1 MNSTSAVLIRWRPAP
16 CLAALLFCGA
26 IAQPQTIL
34 DLDKNPQFDLAANP
48 ESNPTFAPETIGLT
62 AGTLG
67 FDRAASFCSFA
78 AAATANFPP
87 AREVFIALWAEPRY
101 ALLPIS
107 SSATAALG
115 VTGPFSLASAF
126 SGAIPAAN
134 IVPGRTA
141 AWAGEPINVMV
152 GGVQFELPGAS
163 AYVSPLV
170 LDMDGDGVLGASRGL
185 WNPHPARLTGPYAAF
200 DIGGDG
206 FIDVTEWL
214 APGDALLTT
223 NPKPTNGKNL
233 VGTAGGWPDGFAD
246 LRAVFDL
253 NHDGKIEGEELDS
266 LYLWRDA
273 NGNAIAEA
281 DEVMPVK
288 AAGISSINAA
298 PASDLISD
306 FGRSDGSHGLVWDW
320 WPNYA
325 LAIRRAAQ
333 PPNPGHFF
341 HGQSVM
347 ADLNAIGLPLEI
359 PATDAVSI
367 TERLH
372 VSTDQL
378 RAAGLD
384 LATFQLALL
393 ADGGRTLIGHDLIA
407 VQGGQKRPRLASIR
421 SRSGHMITFEVNT
434 IPLPMEEVYQMA
446 CDPSGRTVLVLG
458 DHGSVL
464 AIADFESGT
473 VQPPGGLNLRSIG
486 IRASGVAGDP
496 MVRYSGTGN
505 FWFTGWQL
513 NEEGE
518 VVDERVWAITPW
530 GFWAG
535 LSMDKLRNELGLIRS
550 HFITGPMSGFFVVPD
565 HTGTKQELWSVAG
578 DDKVLVDTAGSFGG
592 MHAIGA
598 VSNTGQASAT
608 PKWAHGTV
616 AYTKRDADKYSLVF
630 WQPDSGQT
638 VIETTDKPLFYPV
651 LSDGSGTVAAAKIGI
666 MEQQMDLEMWIVQN
680 RRAFDHIG
688 NFCGQG
694 KASRGAFA
702 VYDAGGID
710 ILPVPDQTATAP
722 QLPAWNYTLLTSSRL
737 VDDCPICDRMPIVA
751 PLQGKF
757 ALRLVSQDPLVST
770 YAVEDIEF
778 FANSPQG
785 QVYKVRGRGVY
796 KVGGELP
803 LLQDM
808 TMEVWIDSG
817 SSSTLCIFT
826 NATPDV
832 KRGWPII
839 HVTLDQADGTLTQQY
854 QIELVAAPM
863 REVFFSTT
871 HGFTPGINP
880 PPAKHVTGGDL
891 VSDVGR
897 VVALNRELT
906 AKLGMMPSPEPVDL
920 GLDAVDILPG
930 SEIAF
935 SIETDAF
942 SETLGSLHHG
952 DLLSNRGRVLAAY
965 ADLIGPFA
973 PMPPLPDVGLDAVQ
987 VLGSGE
993 VYFSIETDFFSQRL
1007 GVLVRRGDLLSSKG
1021 LVVKT
1026 QEQLL
1031 SQFHP
1036 PAGKDFGLD
1045 AIYVWPSGEVW
1056 FSVEESFEDRV
1067 LGWINHGDLLSDR
1080 GEVLYQ
1086 NRDLLRN
1093 FQPLEDLADFG
1104 LDGIYIVSDAVVPPT
1119 TTARCIQIRPNNETG
1134 GFILRWETNGRVR
1147 QLEKAPSV
1155 LGPWT
1160 SVGPLTTDVVFIDA
1174 DASGGAPQAFYRLRE
1189 W

>member
-1 MNSTSAVLIRWRPAP
+1 MNSTNAAPIQWRLVP
-16 CLAALLFCGA
+16 CLAHLLLCCA
-26 IAQPQTIL
+26 IAQPITVL
-34 DLDKNPQFDLAANP
+34 DLDKNPEFDFAANP
-48 ESNPTFAPETIGLT
+48 EFNPIFAPETIGLT
-62 AGTLG
+62 AGAPG
-67 FDRAASFCSFA
+67 FDQAASFFSFA
-78 AAATANFPP
+78 TAATADFPP
-87 AREVFIALWAEPRY
+87 VREVFIALWVEPRY

-115 VTGPFSLASAF
+115 VTGPFSLTSAF
-126 SGAIPAAN
+126 GGAISAAN
-134 IVPGRTA
+134 IVSGRIA
-141 AWAGEPINVMV
+141 GWAGEPINVTV
-152 GGVQFELPGAS
+152 GGVQFELSGTK
-163 AYVSPLV
+163 YVSPLV
-170 LDMDGDGVLGASRGL
+170 LDADGDGVLGASRGL

-200 DIGGDG
+200 DIDGDG
-206 FIDVTEWL
+206 FIDVTEWV

-223 NPKPTNGKNL
+223 NPEPTSGKHL
-233 VGTAGGWPDGFAD
+233 IGTTGGWPDGFAH

-253 NHDGKIEGEELDS
+253 NHDGKIEGEELDP
-266 LYLWRDA
+266 LYLWRDT
-273 NGNAIAEA
+273 NGNATAEPN
-281 DEVMPVK
+281 EVMTVK
-288 AAGISSINAA
+288 AAGITSINAA
-298 PASDLISD
+298 PASDLISS
-306 FGRSDGSHGLVWDW
+306 FRRSDGSSSSVWDW

-333 PPNPGHFF
+333 PPGQGHFF
-341 HGQSVM
+341 HGKSVM
-347 ADLNAIGLPLEI
+347 AQLNAIGLPREI
-359 PATDAVSI
+359 PAADAGSI
-367 TERLH
+367 TQRLQIG
-372 VSTDQL
+372 TDQL

-384 LATFQLALL
+384 LGTFQLALL
-393 ADGGRTLIGHDLIA
+393 ADGGRTLIGHDLITI
-407 VQGGQKRPRLASIR
+407 QGGQKRPRLSAIR
-421 SRSGHMITFEVNT
+421 SRSGHMTTLEVNT
-434 IPLPMEEVYQMA
+434 LVLPMEEVYQLA
-446 CDPSGRTVLVLG
+446 CDPSGRMVLVLG
-458 DHGSVL
+458 DHGSVF

-473 VQPPGGLNLRSIG
+473 VQPPGGLNLRSVG

-513 NEEGE
+513 NESGE
-518 VVDERVWAITPW
+518 VVDERVWAVTPW

-535 LSMDKLRNELGLIRS
+535 LSMDKLRNELGLLRS

-565 HTGTKQELWSVAG
+565 RTGTKQQLWSVAG
-578 DDKVLVDTAGSFGG
+578 DDKVLVDTADCFGG

-598 VSNTGQASAT
+598 VSIPGQTSET
-608 PKWAHGTV
+608 PKWAHGSV
-616 AYTKRDADKYSLVF
+616 AYTKRDANKYSLVF

-638 VIETTDKPLFYPV
+638 VIETTDKPLFYPM
-651 LSDGSGTVAAAKIGI
+651 LSDGGSTIAAARIGI
-666 MEQQMDLEMWIVQN
+666 AEQQMDLDMWIVQN

-694 KASRGAFA
+694 KASHGAFA

-710 ILPVPDQTATAP
+710 IIPVPDQQATPP
-722 QLPAWNYTLLTSSRL
+722 QPPAWNYTLLSSSRL

-757 ALRLVSQDPLVST
+757 ALRLLDQNPLVST

-796 KVGGELP
+796 KVGGEVGLF
-803 LLQDM
+803 QDM
-808 TMEVWIDSG
+808 TMEVWIDNG
-817 SSSTLCIFT
+817 SSSTLCILT

-839 HVTLDQADGTLTQQY
+839 HVTLDQANGTLTQQY
-854 QIELVAAPM
+854 QIELVAAPV
-863 REVFFSTT
+863 REIFFSTT

-880 PPAKHVTGGDL
+880 APAKHVTGGDL
-891 VSDVGR
+891 VSDVGTI
-897 VVALNRELT
+897 VARNRELT
-906 AKLGMMPSPEPVDL
+906 AKLGMMPSPDPIDL

-930 SEIAF
+930 SEFAF
-935 SIETDAF
+935 STETDVF
-942 SETLGSLHHG
+942 SETLGFLHHG
-952 DLLSNRGRVLAAY
+952 DLLSNRGRVVAAY

-993 VYFSIETDFFSQRL
+993 VYFSIKSDFFSQRL

-1021 LVVKT
+1021 LIVKT
-1026 QEQLL
+1026 HEQLL
-1031 SQFHP
+1031 AQFHP
-1036 PAGKDFGLD
+1036 QTEQDFGLD
-1045 AIYVWPSGEVW
+1045 AVYVWPSGEVW

-1067 LGWINHGDLLSDR
+1067 LGRINHGDLLSDR
-1080 GEVLYQ
+1080 GEVLYR
-1086 NRDLLRN
+1086 NLDLLRN

-1104 LDGIYIVSDAVVPPT
+1104 LDGIYIVSDAVVSPT
-1119 TTARCIQIRPNNETG
+1119 TTARCVQIRSNNATG
-1134 GFILRWETNGRVR
+1134 GLILRWETNGRVR

-1160 SVGPLTTDVVFIDA
+1160 SVSPVTTDFVFIDA
-1174 DASGGAPQAFYRLRE
+1174 DAPGALPQAFYRLRE